1 VRRWGRQPAFTLI
14 EVLLVLSLLALLT
27 GWVVP
32 VFFGELERRKLT
44 ESASQLRSLLV
55 ITRAH
60 AMSTGTR
67 FRIWWDEEE
76 QQPVVEYEPD
86 PIDGPDEFVA
96 YEAEWAA
103 DEILLGGVYCQEVR
117 LGRPVYLEIIDE
129 DQEGMFDSDGDY
141 EQDEL
146 RPEVVFDPTGQ
157 VEWATFVLADA
168 EFGEMLDDTERTLVV
183 LDGRTGDV
191 SIRPPLTE
199 EELAEAGI
207 EREKLLRRVDEERE
221 GFMVEEEEGVGS
233 GDEFA
238 SDLVEQVPSDEDEE
252 LSADDLAEIEEA
264 MRRVGGGR

>member
-1 VRRWGRQPAFTLI
+1 LI

-27 GWVVP
+27 GWVTP
-32 VFFGELERRKLT
+32 VLFGHLKSRKLT

-60 AMSTGTR
+60 AMSTGKR

-76 QQPVVEYEPD
+76 QQPIVEYEPD

-103 DEILLGGVYCQEVR
+103 DEILLGGVHCQEVR
-117 LGRPVYLEIIDE
+117 LGRPIYLEIIDE
-129 DQEGMFDSDGDY
+129 DREQGMFDSDDEF

-146 RPEVVFDPTGQ
+146 RPEVVFDPAGQ

-168 EFGEMLDDTERTLVV
+168 ELGEMLEDTERTLVV

-191 SIRPPLTE
+191 SVRAPLTE

-221 GFMVEEEEGVGS
+221 ALVVERGRDVGS
-233 GDEFA
+233 DDESA
-238 SDLVEQVPSDEDEE
+238 SDFADVEQVPGDEKLGDEE
-252 LSADDLAEIEEA
+252 LSSEELAEIEEA
-264 MRRVGGGR
+264 IRRAGGGR

>member
-1 VRRWGRQPAFTLI
+1 VRHWDRQPAFTLI

-27 GWVVP
+27 GWVAP

-44 ESASQLRSLLV
+44 ESASQFRSLLV

-60 AMSTGTR
+60 AMSTGKR

-76 QQPVVEYEPD
+76 QQPIVEYEPE

-103 DEILLGGVYCQEVR
+103 DEILLGGVYCHEVR

-129 DQEGMFDSDGDY
+129 DQEGMFDSDGEF
-141 EQDEL
+141 EQEEL

-168 EFGEMLDDTERTLVV
+168 ELGEMLEDTERTLVV
-183 LDGRTGDV
+183 LDGRTGGV
-191 SIRPPLTE
+191 SIRAPLSE
-199 EELAEAGI
+199 EEFAEAGI
-207 EREKLLRRVDEERE
+207 EREKLLRRVDEDERE
-221 GFMVEEEEGVGS
+221 MMTEEGS
-233 GDEFA
+233 GVAEEGEF
-238 SDLVEQVPSDEDEE
+238 SSEPVEQAPTGEE
-252 LSADDLAEIEEA
+252 LSPEDLAEIEEA
-264 MRRVGGGR
+264 MRRAGGGR